1 MDSDS
6 QPDKP
11 PQGGQ
16 SDKPPQG
23 SSLGFNNFIGMF
35 IAFVTLMTPI
45 ISIVFFSTP
54 FTGYDPLASSST
66 NTPLSSFSSDTLV
79 AEE

>member
-11 PQGGQ
+11 PQGDQ
-16 SDKPPQG
+16 SDKPPQ
-23 SSLGFNNFIGMF
+23 SNSPGFNNLVGMF

-54 FTGYDPLASSST
+54 FTGYDPLVSSTRPGQSSS
-66 NTPLSSFSSDTLV
+66 FASDSLKLR
-79 AEE
+79 